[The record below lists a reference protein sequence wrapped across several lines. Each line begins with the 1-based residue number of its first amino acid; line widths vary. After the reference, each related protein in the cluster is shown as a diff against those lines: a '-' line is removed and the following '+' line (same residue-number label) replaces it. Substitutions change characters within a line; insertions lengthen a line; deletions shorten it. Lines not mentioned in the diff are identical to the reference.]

1 MPFTFRASLV
11 LCLAV
16 GSVPAMAAQ
25 VVDWLYDVEVQVASQ
40 ADAERSRAARQAL
53 EEVLARVTGMAEP
66 RQVPEVEEALRR
78 PERFYARYEY
88 SRRLPVAQE
97 GAVAEPATFLQ
108 LHFEAAAVLA
118 MLRSADLPVWVAN
131 RPTILAWVAMQ
142 RQGRRTLLSATGLFD
157 AKYKKLDKP
166 GLKLDKPGLKLKPN
180 MRIGGSGLVTKDWG
194 RPASAAITVDG
205 LHHLPG
211 QQPSANGAMPLAVS
225 DELAAELQRRAR
237 WRGLKLLL
245 PLLDLQDSSL
255 AAEAVWGLFWEDIQ
269 GASARYAP
277 DLLLVGRAVEDKKGN
292 WTADWQL
299 RMYANRS
306 RGKFYDG
313 SAALAPQGQLD
324 GFAKSFKHHT
334 KSAKKLALLGL
345 DGTADAL
352 ADRFSVRGALG
363 SIPVLVR
370 GAQTVRGYA
379 SLLAHLQSREF
390 IERVDVDAVQP
401 KTLGLRL
408 HSRSNRE
415 QLRKLLAMGDQLVV
429 ESNPDQPLA
438 VSWRGPR

>member
-1 MPFTFRASLV
+1 MPFTFRASLL
-11 LCLAV
+11 LCFAV
-16 GSVPAMAAQ
+16 GSAPAMAAQ

-53 EEVLARVTGMAEP
+53 EEVLARVTGMAELP
-66 RQVPEVEEALRR
+66 QVPEVEEALRR

-97 GAVAEPATFLQ
+97 GAEQATFLQ

-118 MLRSADLPVWVAN
+118 MLRSADLPIWAAN
-131 RPTILAWVAMQ
+131 RPTTLAWVAVQ
-142 RQGRRTLLSATGLFD
+142 RQRRRTLLSATD
-157 AKYKKLDKP
+157 P
-166 GLKLDKPGLKLKPN
+166 
-180 MRIGGSGLVTKDWG
+180 
-194 RPASAAITVDG
+194 
-205 LHHLPG
+205 
-211 QQPSANGAMPLAVS
+211 
-225 DELAAELQRRAR
+225 DELTAGLQRRAQQ
-237 WRGLKLLL
+237 RGLKLLL
-245 PLLDLQDSSL
+245 PLLDLQDSAL
-255 AAEAVWGLFWEDIQ
+255 AADAVWGLFWEDIQ

-277 DLLLVGRAVEDKKGN
+277 DLLLVGRVAEDVEGH

-299 RMYANRS
+299 RVRTSGS
-306 RGKFYDG
+306 RGGFYDG
-313 SAALAPQGQLD
+313 SVVMTPQSQLE
-324 GFAKSFKHHT
+324 GFAESFQYRAE
-334 KSAKKLALLGL
+334 SAGEAALLGL

-429 ESNPDQPLA
+429 ESTPDEPLA

>member
-1 MPFTFRASLV
+1 MPFAAHASLV
-11 LCLAV
+11 FCLAV
-16 GSVPAMAAQ
+16 GSAPAMAAQ
-25 VVDWLYDVEVQVASQ
+25 VVDWLYDVEVQVESQ

-66 RQVPEVEEALRR
+66 PQVPEVEEALRR

-88 SRRLPVAQE
+88 SRRLPVAQD
-97 GAVAEPATFLQ
+97 GAEPATFLQ

-118 MLRSADLPVWVAN
+118 MLRSADLPIWVAN
-131 RPTILAWVAMQ
+131 RPTILAWVAVQ
-142 RQGRRTLLSATGLFD
+142 RQRRRSLLSATE
-157 AKYKKLDKP
+157 A
-166 GLKLDKPGLKLKPN
+166 
-180 MRIGGSGLVTKDWG
+180 
-194 RPASAAITVDG
+194 
-205 LHHLPG
+205 
-211 QQPSANGAMPLAVS
+211 
-225 DELAAELQRRAR
+225 DELTAGLQRRAR
-237 WRGLKLLL
+237 QRGLKLLL
-245 PLLDLQDSSL
+245 PLLDLQDSAL
-255 AAEAVWGLFWEDIQ
+255 AADAVWGLFWEDIQ

-277 DLLLVGRAVEDKKGN
+277 DLLLVGRVAEDVKGQ

-299 RMYANRS
+299 RVRTS
-306 RGKFYDG
+306 SGRGGFYDG
-313 SAALAPQGQLD
+313 SAVMTRQNQLE
-324 GFAKSFKHHT
+324 GFAESFQHRAE
-334 KSAKKLALLGL
+334 SAGEAALLGL
-345 DGTADAL
+345 DGAADAL

-429 ESNPDQPLA
+429 ESTPDEPLA